1 MQTFWIILVL
11 AWVIIPLIA
20 RKKQRE
26 AKEKAARERAAR
38 MRAAAR
44 AAEPQSAAQAP
55 LRTTPLAPRVSAAV
69 QPAFKGEGTVSSEGL
84 ASRDE
89 GTPKHELN
97 STLSEKT
104 SSLKQIRVAPE
115 HVVAFSGKSGHRHEE
130 TSMTGIQPKCAPDA
144 VTAAHDAAYALDT
157 SMEQAAF
164 VWDASQVRNGI
175 VMAEI
180 LGPCVALRE

>member
-1 MQTFWIILVL
+1 MQAFWIILVL
-11 AWVIIPLIA
+11 AWVVIPLVA

-26 AKEKAARERAAR
+26 AKEKADRERAAR
-38 MRAAAR
+38 RRAAAQ
-44 AAEPQSAAQAP
+44 AAEQKATQAP
-55 LRTTPLAPRVSAAV
+55 ARTAPIAPRVSASVKPSFA
-69 QPAFKGEGTVSSEGL
+69 PEGSVSSEGT

-115 HVVAFSGKSGHRHEE
+115 HVVQYSGKSGHIHEE
-130 TSMTGIQPKCAPDA
+130 TSMTGIVPKCPPDA
-144 VTAAHDAAYALDT
+144 AAAADDAAYALDT
-157 SMEQAAF
+157 AMEQAAF

>member
-11 AWVIIPLIA
+11 AWVVIPLIA

-38 MRAAAR
+38 QRAAAM
-44 AAEPQSAAQAP
+44 AAEQQAAQAP
-55 LRTTPLAPRVSAAV
+55 VRTAPIAPRVSASVKPSFA
-69 QPAFKGEGTVSSEGL
+69 PEGSVSSEGM

-104 SSLKQIRVAPE
+104 SSLKQIRVDPE
-115 HVVAFSGKSGHRHEE
+115 HVVTFSGKSGHRHEE
-130 TSMTGIQPKCAPDA
+130 TSMTGIRPNCPPDA
-144 VTAAHDAAYALDT
+144 VTAAHDAAYALGT

-164 VWDASQVRNGI
+164 VWDVSQVRNGI